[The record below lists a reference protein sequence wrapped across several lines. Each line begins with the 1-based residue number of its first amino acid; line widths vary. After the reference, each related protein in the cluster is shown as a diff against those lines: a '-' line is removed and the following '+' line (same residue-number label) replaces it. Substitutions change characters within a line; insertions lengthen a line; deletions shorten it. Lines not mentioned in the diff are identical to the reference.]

1 MKIYS
6 IALISVILVF
16 LLSACGANPTVTFY
30 LISQNKHD
38 GSRQIGC
45 EEFLTPV
52 QKKIE
57 TPKTA
62 SSAVETLLSAN
73 PADFGSDFSTA
84 SAIKDQYITLE
95 RTTEPKDAS
104 DSTPIGIYLKTNP
117 PKGLAG
123 VCDTPRIKEQI
134 TQTLAEYSTEKLQSF
149 TIFLDG
155 STTAW
160 QCLGDESGLCK

>member
-1 MKIYS
+1 MKINS
-6 IALISVILVF
+6 IILISVILV
-16 LLSACGANPTVTFY
+16 LLLTACGANSTATFY
-30 LISQNKHD
+30 LIAQNKHD

-45 EEFLTPV
+45 GEFLTPV

-57 TPKTA
+57 TSKTA
-62 SSAVETLLSAN
+62 TSVVETLLSAN

-84 SAIKDQYITLE
+84 SAIQDQYITLE
-95 RTTEPKDAS
+95 KTTEPKDVN

-117 PKGLAG
+117 PKGLTGA
-123 VCDTPRIKEQI
+123 CDTPRIKEQI

-149 TIFLDG
+149 TIFLNG

-160 QCLGDESGLCK
+160 QCFGDESGLCR

>member
-1 MKIYS
+1 MKTGSTIC
-6 IALISVILVF
+6 LSVILVL
-16 LLSACGANPTVTFY
+16 LLSACGATPTVTFY
-30 LISQNKHD
+30 LISQNKHP

-45 EEFLTPV
+45 NDFLVPV

-57 TPKTA
+57 ISKTA
-62 SSAVETLLSAN
+62 SSVLETLLSAN

-104 DSTPIGIYLKTNP
+104 DATPIGIYLKTNP
-117 PKGLAG
+117 EKGLTG

-134 TQTLAEYSTEKLQSF
+134 TQTLGEYSTEKQQSF
-149 TIFLDG
+149 NIFLNG
-155 STTAW
+155 SSTAW
-160 QCLGDESGLCK
+160 KCLGDESGQCS